1 GAADR
6 HASGRAGT
14 GMNLDGRIVTT
25 KSPDHEGRRRVPIGS
40 RAGSDILLIDDDSA
54 VRESLRRVLASEGWQ
69 VRTAASGAAALEQ
82 LSDREPDV
90 IVTDLRLDL
99 VSGWDVLFHERLQRP
114 NLPVIVI
121 TALPRAQTGG
131 ADRFASEFFEKP
143 VDPAALVEAVRRQI
157 S

>member
-1 GAADR
+1 
-6 HASGRAGT
+6 
-14 GMNLDGRIVTT
+14 MNPDGRIVTT
-25 KSPDHEGRRRVPIGS
+25 KSPDNEGRRRVPAGS
-40 RAGSDILLIDDDSA
+40 RPGSDILLIDDDAA

-69 VRTAASGAAALEQ
+69 VRTAASGQAALEQ

-114 NLPVIVI
+114 NLPIIVI
-121 TALPRAQTGG
+121 TALPRSQTRG

-143 VDPAALVEAVRRQI
+143 VDPAALVEAVRRHLGRRTQRA